1 MSTAHVTVPA
11 TPAQPNSAK
20 APYCRKQ
27 QRVKSMIT
35 MKFVTY
41 VKENTPEAYNATYLH
56 QITPDTIKTMW
67 GLQPP

>member
-11 TPAQPNSAK
+11 TPAQPNSAQ
-20 APYCRKQ
+20 APYYRKQ

-56 QITPDTIKTMW
+56 QITPDKIKTMW

>member
-35 MKFVTY
+35 MKFITY
-41 VKENTPEAYNATYLH
+41 VKENTP
-56 QITPDTIKTMW
+56 
-67 GLQPP
+67 